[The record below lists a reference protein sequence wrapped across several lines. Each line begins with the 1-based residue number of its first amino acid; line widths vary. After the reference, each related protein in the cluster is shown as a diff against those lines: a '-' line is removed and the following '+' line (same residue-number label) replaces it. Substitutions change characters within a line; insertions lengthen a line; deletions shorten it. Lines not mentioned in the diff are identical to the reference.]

1 MMGRNEEKVRIVSRS
16 QQPFLDRREAGE
28 LLAREMGYLTGKK
41 VVVLGIPRG
50 GVAVARVLA
59 QKLGA
64 DIDIVLSRKLGTPG
78 QSELAMGSIGEDGQI
93 FLNPEVLNSLKIS
106 EASIRHEQAIQME
119 EITRRCS
126 LIRGVFPKISLKS
139 RIVVVTDDGV
149 ATGATMQAAI
159 WAIRKEHPEKLIAAL
174 PVASEEAV
182 NRIAPEV
189 DELLCLRMPPDFAAV
204 GQFYYR
210 FDQISD
216 REVLEILKEEKI
228 RMDRKSK

>member
-1 MMGRNEEKVRIVSRS
+1 MMDRNKEKVRIISRS
-16 QQPFLDRREAGE
+16 QQPFLDRKEAGE
-28 LLAREMGYLTGKK
+28 QLAKEMGPFKGKN

-64 DIDIVLSRKLGTPG
+64 DFDIVLSRKLGTPG
-78 QSELAMGSIGEDGQI
+78 QSELAMGSIAEDGQI
-93 FLNPEVLNSLKIS
+93 FLNPEVVNSLRIP

-119 EITRRCS
+119 EIKRRCS
-126 LIRGVFPKISLKS
+126 LIRGVFPKVPLKG
-139 RIVVVTDDGV
+139 RIVIVTDDGV

-159 WAIRKEHPEKLIAAL
+159 WAIRKEHPAKLIVAL

-189 DELLCLRMPPDFAAV
+189 DELLCLKMPPDFAAV

-216 REVLEILKEEKI
+216 REVLEYLKEEKI
-228 RMDRKSK
+228 RMDRNLK

>member
-1 MMGRNEEKVRIVSRS
+1 MMKNRGPKVRIVSRS

-28 LLAREMGYLTGKK
+28 LLAREMEDLKGKK

-50 GVAVARVLA
+50 GVAIARVVA

-78 QSELAMGSIGEDGQI
+78 QSELAMGSIAEDGQI
-93 FLNPEVLNSLKIS
+93 FLNPEVINTLNIS
-106 EASIRHEQAIQME
+106 EASIHYEREIQME
-119 EITRRCS
+119 EIKRRCD
-126 LIRGVFPKISLKS
+126 LIRGVFPKVPLEN

-149 ATGATMQAAI
+149 ATGATLQAAI
-159 WAIRKEHPEKLIAAL
+159 WAIRKEHPKKLIAAL

-182 NRIAPEV
+182 NKITREI
-189 DELLCLRMPPDFAAV
+189 DELLCLKMPPDFAAV

-216 REVLEILKEEKI
+216 SEVLEILKQEKI
-228 RMDRKSK
+228 RMDSLS